1 MIELILVVL
10 ILILVFVTGVT
21 VGAIVFARRLKKTL
35 TSEEFVQT
43 FTQIAEKAIREKRAE
58 EELEFTDVPGLVD
71 YSKKDVQLTMDI
83 YRRDQND

>member
-1 MIELILVVL
+1 MTQIILFLLVL
-10 ILILVFVTGVT
+10 ILIFVTGVT
-21 VGAIVFARRLKKTL
+21 TGAIIFARRLQKTL

-58 EELEFTDVPGLVD
+58 EELAFTDVPGLVD
-71 YSKKDVQLTMDI
+71 YSNKDVQLTMDI